1 MKDQDNISSAEKI
14 VKLSLSVME
23 ECESKNTLDDALD
36 RIRSYDYAKTVTD
49 ILFNYFRNRAKTD
62 FMIAK
67 FADNGKKKI
76 PPKFKRILNIAVT
89 QIFFQSGIKPEIAV
103 DVAVTVTRKKY
114 GRRPAGFINAVLRR
128 IADADIHTTIK
139 DAPEHVKLNIP
150 ETIYTR
156 WKSSLPELL
165 ENLKNISAAQVPL
178 TFRKSGKISEE
189 ELKEA
194 KCYPLPLPEWA
205 DGYEFYTSEE
215 PSLLF
220 KKTWLNEGKIYIQ
233 DPSTL
238 SPCNLY
244 THTPENIVLDLCS
257 APGGKTVILAEKM
270 KNSGVLIA
278 SDLSLN
284 RQKRTLE
291 NIRSHNIENCS
302 VITASALHPPFP
314 ANIAE
319 LIFLDVPCSNS
330 GVFRRRPD
338 TLWNFTEKKLNELAA
353 LQRKILKTAADL
365 VKPDGEL
372 IYSTCSIEPEENC
385 MQIESF
391 IKRNPDFTLL
401 KERQILPSD
410 THDGGYAALIRKES

>member
-1 MKDQDNISSAEKI
+1 MKDHDNISSAEKI

-49 ILFNYFRNRAKTD
+49 ILFNYFRNRAKID

-67 FADNGKKKI
+67 FADNGKKKT
-76 PPKFKRILNIAVT
+76 PQKFKRLLNIAIT

-103 DVAVTVTRKKY
+103 DVAVTVAKKKY
-114 GRRPAGFINAVLRR
+114 GRRPAGFINAILRR
-128 IADADIHTTIK
+128 IADADIHTAVE

-150 ETIYTR
+150 ETIYKR
-156 WKSSLPELL
+156 WKSSLPKLL
-165 ENLKNISAAQVPL
+165 ENLKHISAGQVPL
-178 TFRKSGKISEE
+178 TFRKSGEISEE

-194 KCYPLPLPEWA
+194 KCTPLPLPKWA
-205 DGYEFYTSEE
+205 DGHEFYISEV

-220 KKTWLNEGKIYIQ
+220 KKTWLNDGKIYIQ

-244 THTPENIVLDLCS
+244 TNTPGDIVIDLCS

-270 KNSGVLIA
+270 KNSGLLIS
-278 SDLSLN
+278 SDLSLH
-284 RQKRTLE
+284 RQKRTFE
-291 NIRSHNIENCS
+291 NISSHNIENCS
-302 VITASALHPPFP
+302 VITASALNPPFP
-314 ANIAE
+314 AKVAD

-365 VKPDGEL
+365 VKPKGEL

-385 MQIESF
+385 LQIESF
-391 IKRNPDFTLL
+391 LKKNPAFTLME
-401 KERQILPSD
+401 ERQLLPTE
-410 THDGGYAALIRKES
+410 THDGGYAALMRKKD